1 MPYSGSRGPAQQV
14 PDMSEKPWGGRF
26 ESPTDKFVEAF
37 NASTDVDARMYA
49 EDIAGSKAHAAMLCA
64 QGILSAD
71 DLHAIKSGLDE
82 ILADIEN
89 GDFEFTIALED
100 VHMNIES
107 RLTQKIGDAG
117 KRLHTARSRNDQV
130 ATDTRLYLR
139 SRTDTMIKRIRHL
152 QSVLV
157 ELAETHADT
166 IMPGFTHLQTAQPV
180 TLGHHLLAYVEMFD
194 RDAGRF
200 SDARGRMN
208 HCPLGSAA
216 LAGTTFNI
224 DRFQTAAAL
233 GFETPT
239 RNSLDSVS
247 DRDFIMEL
255 LAAASISAIHLSRFS
270 EELILWMSAQFRFVD
285 LPDAFCTGSSIMPQ
299 KKNPD
304 MPELVRG
311 KSGRIIGGLVAILVT
326 MKGLPLAY
334 NKDMQEDKTAIFD
347 AFDNLEGCLRVFGDM
362 LPGMQVNRE
371 IMHAAASS
379 GFATATDLADAL
391 VRAGVPFR
399 DAHEIVGKSVGYCIK
414 ADIELHAMDAAACSA
429 IDARLSVDMVR
440 DLSVETCV
448 AARNHIGGTAP
459 EQVRKQVA
467 FWQKNLESKHD

>member
-1 MPYSGSRGPAQQV
+1 
-14 PDMSEKPWGGRF
+14 MSDKPWGGRF
-26 ESPTDKFVEAF
+26 DSPTDKFVEAF

-49 EDIAGSKAHAAMLCA
+49 EDIAGSKAHAKMLCE
-64 QGILSAD
+64 QGILTHED
-71 DLHAIKSGLDE
+71 MNAILRGLDDILGE
-82 ILADIEN
+82 IASGE
-89 GDFEFTIALED
+89 FEFTIALED

-107 RLTQKIGDAG
+107 RLTALIGDAG

-139 SRTDTMIKRIRHL
+139 SRTDNMISRIRHL

-157 ELAETHADT
+157 NLAANHSDT

-180 TLGHHLLAYVEMFD
+180 TLGHHLLAYVEMFE

-200 SDARGRMN
+200 ADARKRLN
-208 HCPLGSAA
+208 QSPLGSAA
-216 LAGTTFNI
+216 LAGTTFDIN
-224 DRFQTAAAL
+224 RHMTAEAL
-233 GFETPT
+233 GFDAPT
-239 RNSLDSVS
+239 NNSLDAVS

-255 LAAASISAIHLSRFS
+255 LAAASICAVHLSRFS
-270 EELILWMSAQFRFVD
+270 EELILWMSAQFGFVD

-311 KSGRIIGGLVAILVT
+311 KSGRIIGGLVAILTT

-334 NKDMQEDKTAIFD
+334 NKDMQEDKTAIFG

-362 LPGMQVNRE
+362 LPGMSVNKE
-371 IMHAAASS
+371 AMHKAASS

-391 VRAGVPFR
+391 VRAGIPFR
-399 DAHEIVGKSVGYCIK
+399 DAHEVVGKSVAHCIREN
-414 ADIELHAMDAAACSA
+414 IELHTMDESACSE
-429 IDARLSVDMVR
+429 IDARLTVDMVR
-440 DLSVETCV
+440 ALSVEACV
-448 AARNHIGGTAP
+448 AARDHIGGTAP
-459 EQVRKQVA
+459 AQVQKQVA
-467 FWQKNLESKHD
+467 AWQLKLEKNDV

>member
-1 MPYSGSRGPAQQV
+1 
-14 PDMSEKPWGGRF
+14 MSEKPWGGRF
-26 ESPTDKFVEAF
+26 SSPTDEFVEAF

-49 EDIAGSKAHAAMLCA
+49 EDIAGSKAHAHMLCE
-64 QGILSAD
+64 QGILSTTD
-71 DLHAIKSGLDE
+71 MNLILRGLDE
-82 ILADIEN
+82 IQGEIES
-89 GDFEFTIALED
+89 GEFTFSIALED

-107 RLTQKIGDAG
+107 RLTTKIGDAG

-139 SRTDTMIKRIRHL
+139 KRTDQMMVRIQHL

-157 ELAETHADT
+157 TLAEEHADT

-180 TLGHHLLAYVEMFD
+180 TLGHHLLAYVAMFERD
-194 RDAGRF
+194 RERF
-200 SDARGRMN
+200 ADARQRMN
-208 HCPLGSAA
+208 RCPLGSAA
-216 LAGTTFNI
+216 LAGTTFAI
-224 DRFQTAAAL
+224 DRERTATML
-233 GFETPT
+233 GFDAPT
-239 RNSLDSVS
+239 CNSLDSVS

-255 LAAASISAIHLSRFS
+255 LAAASICSVHLSRFS
-270 EELILWMSAQFRFVD
+270 EELILWMSAQFHFID

-311 KSGRIIGGLVAILVT
+311 KSGRIIGGLVAILTT

-362 LPGMQVNRE
+362 LPGMKVNHHN
-371 IMHAAASS
+371 MHQAASS

-391 VRAGVPFR
+391 VRAGIPFR
-399 DAHEIVGKSVGYCIK
+399 EAHEIVGKSVALCIRET
-414 ADIELHAMDAAACSA
+414 IELHQMNHAQCES
-429 IDARLSVDMVR
+429 IDPRLTTDMVQA
-440 DLSVETCV
+440 LSVEACV
-448 AARNHIGGTAP
+448 AARDHIGGTAP
-459 EQVRKQVA
+459 AQVRLQVERWKQH
-467 FWQKNLESKHD
+467 LEGARA